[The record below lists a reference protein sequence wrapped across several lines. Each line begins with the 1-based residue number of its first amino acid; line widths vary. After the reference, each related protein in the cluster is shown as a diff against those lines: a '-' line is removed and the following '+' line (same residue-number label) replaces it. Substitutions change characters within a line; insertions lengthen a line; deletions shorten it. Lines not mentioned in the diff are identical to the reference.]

1 LRCSRNVCRRA
12 ACAPGKKM
20 AINSE
25 TINQIQIAPR
35 ANSRARCWRRVA
47 RNKLAV
53 IAFCFIIF
61 QIILAVAAPYIAPY
75 DPYKG
80 DFLATWE
87 TPNRLHWLGTDDLG
101 RDVLSRLLYGARISI
116 SVGVLSQLAI
126 AFVGVPI
133 GALAGLKGGWLDYV
147 VMRVIDVLSSLP
159 TILFY
164 ILLMVALGAGFW
176 NLILAMTL
184 TGWIGIAR
192 LVRGQVLSLKK
203 TDFIRA
209 SRAMGAGN
217 WYIVKKHILRNV
229 MTPVIVS
236 MALGIPGA
244 MFAEAGLSFLG
255 LGIPAPQASWG
266 QMIGLYQAYIRTAWH
281 LTVFPSIVLALT
293 MLAWFLFADGVR
305 DALDTSS
312 NFSANN

>member
-1 LRCSRNVCRRA
+1 MIKA
-12 ACAPGKKM
+12 AS
-20 AINSE
+20 INKISVMPKS
-25 TINQIQIAPR
+25 NNLQLF
-35 ANSRARCWRRVA
+35 WRRFA
-47 RNKLAV
+47 RHKFAV
-53 IAFCFIIF
+53 IAFFFIIL
-61 QIILAVAAPYIAPY
+61 QIIIAVAAPYIAPY
-75 DPYKG
+75 NPYKG

-126 AFVGVPI
+126 ALVGIPI
-133 GALAGLKGGWLDYV
+133 GAIAGLKGGWFDYII
-147 VMRVIDVLSSLP
+147 MRVVDVLSSLP

-164 ILLMVALGAGFW
+164 ILLMIALGAGFW
-176 NLILAMTL
+176 NLIFAMTL

-217 WYIVKKHILRNV
+217 WYIIKKHILRNV
-229 MTPVIVS
+229 MTPIIVS
-236 MALGIPGA
+236 IALGIPGA

-266 QMIGLYQAYIRTAWH
+266 QMVGMYQAFIRTAWH
-281 LTVFPSIVLALT
+281 LTVFPSIILALT
-293 MLAWFLFADGVR
+293 MLAWFLFADGIR
-305 DALDTSS
+305 EALATNN
-312 NFSANN
+312 NFSTVEK

>member
-1 LRCSRNVCRRA
+1 MATNAATTENIRAKPKTHTPLRF
-12 ACAPGKKM
+12 
-20 AINSE
+20 
-25 TINQIQIAPR
+25 
-35 ANSRARCWRRVA
+35 WRRFA

-53 IAFCFIIF
+53 IALCFIIF
-61 QIILAVAAPYIAPY
+61 QIIVAVFASQIAPF

-87 TPNRLHWLGTDDLG
+87 TPNRFHWLGTDDLG
-101 RDVLSRLLYGARISI
+101 RDVLSRLIYGARISI
-116 SVGVLSQLAI
+116 SVAILSQLAV
-126 AFVGVPI
+126 ALVGVPI
-133 GALAGLKGGWLDYV
+133 GAIAGLRGGWLDYV

-184 TGWIGIAR
+184 TGWIGVAR

-203 TDFIRA
+203 MDFIRA

-217 WYIVKKHILRNV
+217 FYILKKHIWRNV
-229 MTPVIVS
+229 ISQVIV
-236 MALGIPGA
+236 AVAIGIPNA

-266 QMIGLYQAYIRTAWH
+266 QMIGMYDSYIRTAWH
-281 LTVFPSIVLALT
+281 LTVFPAIILALT
-293 MLAWFLFADGVR
+293 MLSWFLLADGIR
-305 DALDTSS
+305 DAFDVQSTE
-312 NFSANN
+312 N

>member
-1 LRCSRNVCRRA
+1 MA
-12 ACAPGKKM
+12 ATAT
-20 AINSE
+20 
-25 TINQIQIAPR
+25 TIDKISVNRR
-35 ANSRARCWRRVA
+35 ANSLLRFWRRFA

-53 IAFCFIIF
+53 VALVFITF
-61 QIILAVAAPYIAPY
+61 QIIVAIAAPYIAPY
-75 DPYKG
+75 NPYKG

-87 TPNRLHWLGTDDLG
+87 TPSRLHWLGTDDLG
-101 RDVLSRLLYGARISI
+101 RDVFSRLLYGTRVSI
-116 SVGVLSQLAI
+116 SVGIMSQLAI
-126 AFVGVPI
+126 ALVGVPV
-133 GALAGLKGGWLDYV
+133 GALAGLKGGWFDYV

-209 SRAMGAGN
+209 SRAMGGGTGH
-217 WYIVKKHILRNV
+217 IIKKHILRNV
-229 MTPVIVS
+229 MTPIIVTV
-236 MALGIPGA
+236 ALGIPGA

-266 QMIGLYQAYIRTAWH
+266 QMIGMYQAFIRTAWH
-281 LTVFPSIVLALT
+281 LTVFPAIILALT
-293 MLAWFLFADGVR
+293 MLAWFMLADGIR
-305 DALDTSS
+305 DALDTNN
-312 NFSANN
+312 NFSTVD

>member
-1 LRCSRNVCRRA
+1 V
-12 ACAPGKKM
+12 
-20 AINSE
+20 INAT
-25 TINQIQIAPR
+25 TINKISAKPKS
-35 ANSRARCWRRVA
+35 NNLWLFWRRFA
-47 RNKLAV
+47 RNKFAV
-53 IAFCFIIF
+53 IALFFIVL
-61 QIILAVAAPYIAPY
+61 QIIIAVAAPYIAPY
-75 DPYKG
+75 NPYKG

-126 AFVGVPI
+126 ALVGIPI
-133 GALAGLKGGWLDYV
+133 GAIAGLKGGWFDYII
-147 VMRVIDVLSSLP
+147 MRVVDVLSSLP

-164 ILLMVALGAGFW
+164 ILLMIALGAGFW

-217 WYIVKKHILRNV
+217 WYIIKKHILRNV
-229 MTPVIVS
+229 LTPIIVS
-236 MALGIPGA
+236 IALGIPGA

-266 QMIGLYQAYIRTAWH
+266 QMVGMYQAFIRTAWH
-281 LTVFPSIVLALT
+281 LTVFPSIILALT
-293 MLAWFLFADGVR
+293 MLAWFLFADGIR
-305 DALDTSS
+305 EALDTNN
-312 NFSANN
+312 NFLTVEK

>member
-1 LRCSRNVCRRA
+1 MINEALINKISPKPKPNNLRLL
-12 ACAPGKKM
+12 
-20 AINSE
+20 
-25 TINQIQIAPR
+25 
-35 ANSRARCWRRVA
+35 WRRFA
-47 RNKLAV
+47 RNKLSV
-53 IAFCFIIF
+53 IAFFFIIL
-61 QIILAVAAPYIAPY
+61 QIIIAVAASYLAPY
-75 DPYKG
+75 NPYKG

-87 TPNRLHWLGTDDLG
+87 TPNHLHWLGTDDLG

-116 SVGVLSQLAI
+116 SIGILSQLAI
-126 AFVGVPI
+126 ALVGIPV
-133 GALAGLKGGWLDYV
+133 GAIAGLKGGWFDYV

-164 ILLMVALGAGFW
+164 ILLMIALGAGFW

-229 MTPVIVS
+229 MTPIIVS
-236 MALGIPGA
+236 IALGIPGA

-255 LGIPAPQASWG
+255 LGIPSPQASWG
-266 QMIGLYQAYIRTAWH
+266 QMVGMYQAYIRTAWH
-281 LTVFPSIVLALT
+281 LTVFPSITLALT
-293 MLAWFLFADGVR
+293 MLAWFLFADGIR
-305 DALDTSS
+305 EALDT
-312 NFSANN
+312 NNNLSTVER

>member
-1 LRCSRNVCRRA
+1 
-12 ACAPGKKM
+12 M
-20 AINSE
+20 INAT
-25 TINQIQIAPR
+25 TIDEISNSPR
-35 ANSRARCWRRVA
+35 ANRFVRVWRRFA
-47 RNKLAV
+47 GNKLAAAALV
-53 IAFCFIIF
+53 FIVF
-61 QIILAVAAPYIAPY
+61 QIIVAALAPYIAPY
-75 DPYKG
+75 NPYKG

-87 TPNRLHWLGTDDLG
+87 TPSRLHWLGTDDLG
-101 RDVLSRLLYGARISI
+101 RDVFSRLLYGARVSI
-116 SVGVLSQLAI
+116 SVGILSQLAI
-126 AFVGVPI
+126 AFVGVPV
-133 GALAGLKGGWLDYV
+133 GALAGLKGGWLDYAI
-147 VMRVIDVLSSLP
+147 MRVIDVLSSLP

-209 SRAMGAGN
+209 SRAMGGGTRH
-217 WYIVKKHILRNV
+217 IIQKHILRNV

-236 MALGIPGA
+236 IALGIPAA

-255 LGIPAPQASWG
+255 LGIPAPNASWG
-266 QMIGLYQAYIRTAWH
+266 QMIGMYQAYIRTAWH

-293 MLAWFLFADGVR
+293 MLAWFLFADGIR
-305 DALDTSS
+305 DALDA
-312 NFSANN
+312 NANSANDD

>member
-1 LRCSRNVCRRA
+1 VINAASINKISVIPKSNNLRLF
-12 ACAPGKKM
+12 
-20 AINSE
+20 
-25 TINQIQIAPR
+25 
-35 ANSRARCWRRVA
+35 WRRFA
-47 RNKLAV
+47 LNKLAV
-53 IAFCFIIF
+53 IPFFFIVL
-61 QIILAVAAPYIAPY
+61 QVIIAVAAPYIAPY
-75 DPYKG
+75 NPYKG

-126 AFVGVPI
+126 ALVGIPI
-133 GALAGLKGGWLDYV
+133 GAIAGLKGGWFDYI

-164 ILLMVALGAGFW
+164 ILLMIALGAGFW

-217 WYIVKKHILRNV
+217 WYIIKKHILKNV
-229 MTPVIVS
+229 LTPIIVS
-236 MALGIPGA
+236 IALGIPSA

-255 LGIPAPQASWG
+255 LGTPAPQASWG
-266 QMIGLYQAYIRTAWH
+266 QMVGMYQAYIRTAWH
-281 LTVFPSIVLALT
+281 LTVFPSIILALT
-293 MLAWFLFADGVR
+293 MLAWFLFADGIR
-305 DALDTSS
+305 EALTTNN
-312 NFSANN
+312 NFSTVEK

>member
-1 LRCSRNVCRRA
+1 MINAASINKVSVMPKSNNLRLL
-12 ACAPGKKM
+12 
-20 AINSE
+20 
-25 TINQIQIAPR
+25 
-35 ANSRARCWRRVA
+35 WRRFA

-53 IAFCFIIF
+53 IALFFIIL
-61 QIILAVAAPYIAPY
+61 QIIFTVAAPYIAPY
-75 DPYKG
+75 NPYKG

-116 SVGVLSQLAI
+116 SIGVLSQLAI
-126 AFVGVPI
+126 ALVGIPI
-133 GALAGLKGGWLDYV
+133 GAIAGLKGGWFDYV
-147 VMRVIDVLSSLP
+147 IMRVIDVLSSLP

-164 ILLMVALGAGFW
+164 ILLMIALGAGFW

-217 WYIVKKHILRNV
+217 WYIIKKHILRNV
-229 MTPVIVS
+229 MTPIIVS
-236 MALGIPGA
+236 VALGIPGA

-266 QMIGLYQAYIRTAWH
+266 QMVGMYQAYIRTAWH
-281 LTVFPSIVLALT
+281 LTVFPSILLALT
-293 MLAWFLFADGVR
+293 MLAWFLFADGIR
-305 DALDTSS
+305 EALDT
-312 NFSANN
+312 NNKFLNC

>member
-1 LRCSRNVCRRA
+1 MTVTKATTDKRSVN
-12 ACAPGKKM
+12 P
-20 AINSE
+20 
-25 TINQIQIAPR
+25 Q
-35 ANSRARCWRRVA
+35 ANSFLRFWRRFA
-47 RNKLAV
+47 QNKLAV
-53 IAFCFIIF
+53 VALVFIIF
-61 QIILAVAAPYIAPY
+61 EIVIAVAAPYIAPFN
-75 DPYKG
+75 PYKG

-87 TPNRLHWLGTDDLG
+87 TPGRLHWLGTDDLG
-101 RDVLSRLLYGARISI
+101 RDVFSRLLYGARISI
-116 SVGVLSQLAI
+116 SVGILSQLAI
-126 AFVGVPI
+126 ALVGVPI
-133 GALAGLKGGWLDYV
+133 GAIAGLKGGWFDYV

-209 SRAMGAGN
+209 SRAMGGGAFH
-217 WYIVKKHILRNV
+217 IIRKHVLRNV
-229 MTPVIVS
+229 MTPIVVT

-255 LGIPAPQASWG
+255 LGIPAPSASWG
-266 QMIGLYQAYIRTAWH
+266 QMIGMYQAYIRTAWH
-281 LTVFPSIVLALT
+281 LTLFPSIVLALT
-293 MLAWFLFADGVR
+293 MLAWFLLADGIR
-305 DALDTSS
+305 DALDTKTDLS
-312 NFSANN
+312 NVD

>member
-1 LRCSRNVCRRA
+1 MPKSNNLLVF
-12 ACAPGKKM
+12 
-20 AINSE
+20 
-25 TINQIQIAPR
+25 
-35 ANSRARCWRRVA
+35 WRRFA

-53 IAFCFIIF
+53 IAFFFIVL
-61 QIILAVAAPYIAPY
+61 QIIIAVAASYIAPY
-75 DPYKG
+75 NPYKG

-126 AFVGVPI
+126 ALVGIPI
-133 GALAGLKGGWLDYV
+133 GAIAGLKGGWFDYII
-147 VMRVIDVLSSLP
+147 MRVVDVLSSLP

-164 ILLMVALGAGFW
+164 ILLMIALGAGFW
-176 NLILAMTL
+176 NLIFAMTL

-217 WYIVKKHILRNV
+217 WYIIKKHILRNV
-229 MTPVIVS
+229 MTPIIVS
-236 MALGIPGA
+236 IALGIPGA

-266 QMIGLYQAYIRTAWH
+266 QMVGMYQAFIRTAWH
-281 LTVFPSIVLALT
+281 LTVFPSIILALT
-293 MLAWFLFADGVR
+293 MLAWFLFADGIR
-305 DALDTSS
+305 EALATNN
-312 NFSANN
+312 NFSTVEK

>member
-1 LRCSRNVCRRA
+1 MRTNSATIENILAKPKTHTFLRFSRRFV
-12 ACAPGKKM
+12 
-20 AINSE
+20 
-25 TINQIQIAPR
+25 
-35 ANSRARCWRRVA
+35 

-53 IAFCFIIF
+53 IALCFIIF
-61 QIILAVAAPYIAPY
+61 QIIVAVFAPQFAPY

-87 TPNRLHWLGTDDLG
+87 TPNPFHWLGTDDLG
-101 RDVLSRLLYGARISI
+101 RDVLSRLIYGARISI
-116 SVGVLSQLAI
+116 GVGILSQLAV
-126 AFVGVPI
+126 ALVGIPI
-133 GALAGLKGGWLDYV
+133 GAIAGLRGGWLDYI

-176 NLILAMTL
+176 NIILAMTL

-203 TDFIRA
+203 MDFIRA
-209 SRAMGAGN
+209 SRAMGASSF
-217 WYIVKKHILRNV
+217 YILKKHIWRNV
-229 MTPVIVS
+229 ISQVIVA
-236 MALGIPGA
+236 MAIGIPNA

-266 QMIGLYQAYIRTAWH
+266 QMIGMYDSYIRTAWH
-281 LTVFPSIVLALT
+281 LTVFPAIILALT
-293 MLAWFLFADGVR
+293 MLSWFLVADGIRAAFDVQSNKVVR
-305 DALDTSS
+305 
-312 NFSANN
+312 